1 MSLPKDFF
9 GFFFFVLCSPPFSVF
24 ASSASRPLLLF
35 FLVLWSL
42 FFSLSLFLSLSRH
55 RHTRSLRDG
64 SRLLEP
70 VALDVPGKGV
80 QDRDGKE

>member
-1 MSLPKDFF
+1 MSLPLDFF

-35 FLVLWSL
+35 SL
-42 FFSLSLFLSLSRH
+42 CFGRCSSLSLFLSLSRH